1 MSPNTII
8 AAKLTAL
15 VQQAANLT
23 AVDPAFLNALR
34 DIEQLANG
42 LEPYLATCT
51 TSESNDLRQL
61 VEETQ
66 STDWASLYESGQTS
80 IKLESEML
88 SGHVEGQFLKML
100 TGMLAATRVLEIGLF
115 TGYSALAIAE
125 ALPEHG
131 QLVACEL
138 DVFAAEFARAQFSR
152 SRHGH
157 KIRVE
162 VGPAA
167 VTVQSLL
174 DAKESF
180 DLIFIDAD
188 KAGYET
194 YFELALSGTL
204 LAPNGLICV
213 DNTLMQGLPYLP
225 GQRTGNGLAIA
236 EFNRKV
242 ADDPRV
248 VQVMLPLRD
257 GLTLIRHSQS

>member
-8 AAKLTAL
+8 AAKLTEL
-15 VQQAANLT
+15 VQQAASLP
-23 AVDPAFLNALR
+23 ALDKAFLHSLR

-42 LEPYLATCT
+42 LEPYLASCT
-51 TSESNDLRQL
+51 TPESGDLRQL
-61 VEETQ
+61 VSETQ
-66 STDWASLYESGQTS
+66 STDWASRYETGQTTV
-80 IKLESEML
+80 KLESEML

-100 TGMLAATRVLEIGLF
+100 TSMLGATRVLEIGLF
-115 TGYSALAIAE
+115 TGYSALAMAE

-138 DVFAAEFARAQFSR
+138 DAFAAEFACAQFSR
-152 SRHGH
+152 ARHGH
-157 KIRVE
+157 KIKVE

-167 VTVQSLL
+167 VTVQRLC
-174 DAKESF
+174 DENESF

-194 YFELALSGTL
+194 YFELALKSTL

-213 DNTLMQGLPYLP
+213 DNTLMQGLPYLT
-225 GQRTGNGLAIA
+225 GQLTVNGLTIA

-257 GLTLIRHSQS
+257 GLTLIRRNPS